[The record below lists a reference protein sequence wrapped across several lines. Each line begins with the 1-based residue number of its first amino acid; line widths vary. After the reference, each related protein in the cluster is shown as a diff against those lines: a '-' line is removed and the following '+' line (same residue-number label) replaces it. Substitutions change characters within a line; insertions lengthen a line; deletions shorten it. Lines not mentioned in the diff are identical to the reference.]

1 MGREIRLGI
10 FFFAMLIVVGFVT
23 LTVSQMTPPW
33 VKTVPYDVYFPTA
46 DGLKRGDQV
55 RVVGVP
61 YGRVDVV
68 KYDRGRKQVKVRISL
83 EHALELKTDYT
94 ITIQESALI
103 GGRYIEVFPG
113 SEAAKPCDDSKPL
126 AGSSLPSPMQEISK
140 MVQENRDNVRETLQ
154 DIRDI
159 ARTIR
164 EGPGTLHELIANRS
178 LFEKVEKAVDQ
189 FEKFG
194 EKLNTGE
201 GSAAKFLQDPAL
213 YDDLRTV
220 AADLKAV
227 TAQVRQG
234 PGVVHDLVY
243 NVELGKD
250 LRNAVED
257 IRGAASSLRE
267 ILEKVSSGEKPLLA
281 YAVDEQTYSKAEQA
295 IQDFGTVVGRSARVE
310 VALGGQA
317 LWYGGSGETISR
329 LYLRLQP
336 GEEKYFQAGLAI
348 LSLDPKGEVDF
359 KEKLENDAGD
369 AFYKA
374 DIQLAY
380 RMDFLSDWLKHF
392 WLRGGMIEGKPGG
405 ALDAEWKEIDWLF
418 DTDLRLTYEVR
429 DAYGSVDREK
439 IDEQVR
445 GPMQRLYATAR
456 IWKGFKIYGGG
467 CRFGTGNSPE
477 WMAGVSFEFTDDDL
491 RSLVALV
498 GLAK

>member
-33 VKTVPYDVYFPTA
+33 VKSIPYDIYFPTA

-61 YGRVDVV
+61 YGRVDAV
-68 KYDRGRKQVKVRISL
+68 KYDKGRRQVKVRVSL
-83 EHALELKTDYT
+83 EQALDLHTDYT

-103 GGRYIEVFPG
+103 GGRYIEIFPG
-113 SEAAKPCDDSKPL
+113 SDTAKPRDESKPL
-126 AGSSLPSPMQEISK
+126 IGSSLPSPMQEISK

-154 DIRDI
+154 DVREI

-201 GSAAKFLQDPAL
+201 GSAAKFLQDPSL

-227 TAQVRQG
+227 TTQVRQG

-243 NVELGKD
+243 NAELGKD

-257 IRGAASSLRE
+257 IRGSAASLRE

-295 IQDFGTVVGRSARVE
+295 IQDFGKVVGRSARTE
-310 VALGGQA
+310 VGLGAQA
-317 LWYGGSGETISR
+317 IWYPDSGETISR
-329 LYLRLQP
+329 LFIRLQP
-336 GEEKYFQAGLAI
+336 GEEKYFQAGVAF
-348 LSLDPKGEVDF
+348 LSLDPHGDVDF
-359 KEKLENDAGD
+359 KEKLENDSGD
-369 AFYKA
+369 VFYKA
-374 DIQLAY
+374 DIQMAY

-392 WLRGGMIEGKPGG
+392 WLRGGLIEGKPGG
-405 ALDAEWKEIDWLF
+405 ALDAEWKDIDWLF
-418 DTDLRLTYEVR
+418 GTDLRVSYEVR
-429 DAYGSVDREK
+429 DSYGSVDRED
-439 IDEQVR
+439 IDEQIR
-445 GPMQRLYATAR
+445 GPLQRCYATAR
-456 IWKGFKIYGGG
+456 IWKGFKLYGGG
-467 CRFGTGNSPE
+467 SRLWDSPE
-477 WMAGVSFEFTDDDL
+477 WMAGVSFEFSDDDL
-491 RSLVALV
+491 RSLILLL
-498 GLAK
+498 GLAN